1 MDRSC
6 NCSFTKF
13 STSPAWV
20 FYCVFSWIIVLTD
33 EILHASWECAGAL
46 KILRIRTYFTN
57 ECEETDRSN
66 ENGDGQVGVGCLQR
80 FGTSTI
86 LGIRKYF
93 TNDNEEIDVSNGN
106 DNDNQDEVGALDQ
119 YLKLDKTAE
128 LNPGHNFE
136 PENIA
141 QPVLVNIKAEVA
153 QWYEIKWFSIPRR
166 LLILSVENTIQ
177 FSYQYST
184 LMFNHVY
191 PNLRDVDEDK
201 TTFYTV
207 AAVRTLSIF
216 FSTLSMISPIIDRM
230 SILAFIHGGAPSGI
244 SVTIKCI
251 QIITH
256 LCISTGISLLFG
268 L

>member
-1 MDRSC
+1 MEAMDRCC
-6 NCSFTKF
+6 NCSRTKF

-33 EILHASWECAGAL
+33 EILHASWECFGAL
-46 KILRIRTYFTN
+46 KILR
-57 ECEETDRSN
+57 
-66 ENGDGQVGVGCLQR
+66 
-80 FGTSTI
+80 
-86 LGIRKYF
+86 IRKYF

-106 DNDNQDEVGALDQ
+106 DDDNQDVSALDQ
-119 YLKLDKTAE
+119 YMKLDKTAE
-128 LNPGHNFE
+128 LNSGDSFQPGNV
-136 PENIA
+136 A
-141 QPVLVNIKAEVA
+141 QPVVVNIKAEIA
-153 QWYEIKWFSIPRR
+153 RWYETKWFAIPRR

-184 LMFNHVY
+184 LMFNHVD

-244 SVTIKCI
+244 SITIKCI